1 MKSPGVVHSNAWTP
15 SVSVWSGSLLNSSA
29 SVIQSRSEEIILVTV
44 PTAAVATASD
54 HLAASWRLSDCG
66 HRSQWLH
73 TGSSMRLKPAPAS
86 DRPPQQA
93 HSAVADLGETAISAE
108 PEPIMKPPRAEKI
121 ELAIDSL
128 QNYEV
133 IKPIPVLI
141 ESLGDKV
148 FVAEAPDLNLST
160 SGNSVGAAFL
170 MLKEQI
176 AATYEGYRSK
186 KGLDSER
193 TRQLAVMDR
202 YIGKTKRHWF

>member
-1 MKSPGVVHSNAWTP
+1 
-15 SVSVWSGSLLNSSA
+15 VSVWSGSLLNTSP
-29 SVIQSRSEEIILVTV
+29 SVVKSRSEDLILAAA
-44 PTAAVATASD
+44 PTAAVVTVSD
-54 HLAASWRLSDCG
+54 HIAASWRPSDRG
-66 HRSQWLH
+66 HRSQWLQ
-73 TGSSMRLKPAPAS
+73 TGSSMRLKPAPAFERS
-86 DRPPQQA
+86 PQQA
-93 HSAVADLGETAISAE
+93 HGIAADLVATAVSAE
-108 PEPIMKPPRAEKI
+108 PEPIAKPPRAEKI